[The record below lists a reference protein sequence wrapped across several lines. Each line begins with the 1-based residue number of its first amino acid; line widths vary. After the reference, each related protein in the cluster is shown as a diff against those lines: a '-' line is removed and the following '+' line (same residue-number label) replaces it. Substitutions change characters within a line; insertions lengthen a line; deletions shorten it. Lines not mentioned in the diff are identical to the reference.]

1 MVNKYKTLD
10 KMVYNLL
17 LEKIKKGDLV
27 RNEHLAEEKLA
38 AEFGVSRSPL
48 RKAIAT
54 LTAQGI
60 VSYHENSGAVLNDV
74 LIGSDRYVQ
83 LMDTIDILVDAAI
96 AKVGHFG
103 LVMDIEKL
111 HERLQEMERFSY
123 LTDVESYFDAHHR
136 FILCLISF
144 AENPYQVKIA
154 KDIFFQMVHFS
165 DGINIFKS
173 VEIREWTN
181 KKSSQIYELLAQDKT
196 EMARKTIKPILLT
209 RKHKSITQIHLI
221 KGFVCFDAV

>member
-1 MVNKYKTLD
+1 MANKFKTLD

-17 LEKIKKGDLV
+17 LEKIKNGELV
-27 RNEHLAEEKLA
+27 VNQHLAEEKLA
-38 AEFGVSRSPL
+38 TEFGVSRSPL

-74 LIGSDRYVQ
+74 IIDAARYVQ
-83 LMDTIDILVDAAI
+83 LMETIDIFVDAAI
-96 AKVGHFG
+96 VKAAHFG
-103 LVMDIEKL
+103 YEMDVEKL
-111 HERLQEMERFSY
+111 HERVVEMERFSY
-123 LTDVESYFDAHHR
+123 LTDVENYFEAHHR

-144 AENPYQVKIA
+144 AENPYQVRIA
-154 KDIFFQMVHFS
+154 KQIFFQMVHFS

-181 KKSSQIYELLAQDKT
+181 KKSKQIYELLAEEKT
-196 EMARKTIKPILLT
+196 EMARKTIKSLFAELT
-209 RKHKSITQIHLI
+209 IQAYR
-221 KGFVCFDAV
+221 

>member
-181 KKSSQIYELLAQDKT
+181 KKSSQVYELLAQDKT
-196 EMARKTIKPILLT
+196 EMARKTIKSMFAELT
-209 RKHKSITQIHLI
+209 IQAYR
-221 KGFVCFDAV
+221 

>member
-1 MVNKYKTLD
+1 
-10 KMVYNLL
+10 
-17 LEKIKKGDLV
+17 
-27 RNEHLAEEKLA
+27 
-38 AEFGVSRSPL
+38 
-48 RKAIAT
+48 
-54 LTAQGI
+54 
-60 VSYHENSGAVLNDV
+60 
-74 LIGSDRYVQ
+74 
-83 LMDTIDILVDAAI
+83 MDTIDILVDAAI

-196 EMARKTIKPILLT
+196 EMARKTIKSMFAELT
-209 RKHKSITQIHLI
+209 IQAYR
-221 KGFVCFDAV
+221 